1 MLKYEKNEKI
11 TDKFG
16 LATHNEREVMG
27 PIVHR
32 KQPNSNQHL
41 ALRAS
46 NKLMPEKTQRTR
58 LTT

>member
-1 MLKYEKNEKI
+1 MLKYEKNEDKI
-11 TDKFG
+11 IDKFG
-16 LATHNEREVMG
+16 LGTHNECQVMG

-46 NKLMPEKTQRTR
+46 NMLMPKRRHKEPD
-58 LTT
+58 